1 MKGRGSE
8 SFSPHLI
15 KTSDIDPQFLAD
27 PSGLIS
33 DRSEI
38 DHAVNKAQIP
48 FQYIP
53 KNAKTGGGGGGS
65 GEDVVNQLLALN

>member
-1 MKGRGSE
+1 MPIPGAVC
-8 SFSPHLI
+8 FI
-15 KTSDIDPQFLAD
+15 TSDIDPQFLAD

-53 KNAKTGGGGGGS
+53 KNAKTGGGGRRERGKHR
-65 GEDVVNQLLALN
+65 

>member
-1 MKGRGSE
+1 MRVRNTIYSLA
-8 SFSPHLI
+8 SLFYYLI
-15 KTSDIDPQFLAD
+15 VITSDIDPQFLAD

-53 KNAKTGGGGGGS
+53 KNAKTGGGGRRERGRRS
-65 GEDVVNQLLALN
+65 

>member
-1 MKGRGSE
+1 M
-8 SFSPHLI
+8 PI
-15 KTSDIDPQFLAD
+15 SDIDPQFLAD

-53 KNAKTGGGGGGS
+53 KNAKTGGGGRRERGRRS
-65 GEDVVNQLLALN
+65 

>member
-1 MKGRGSE
+1 MNRII
-8 SFSPHLI
+8 F
-15 KTSDIDPQFLAD
+15 SDIYPQFLAD

-53 KNAKTGGGGGGS
+53 KNAKTGGGDEG
-65 GEDVVNQLLALN
+65 NQLLAVN